1 MDEKTL
7 KAIAQ
12 QLRKPEGEY
21 ATAVGNKMNEG
32 NKIINLQSIEAMDIQ
47 DNDEIL
53 EIGMGN
59 GFFVKELFN
68 INKTITYSGC
78 DYSEEMV
85 TEAAKLNDNLI
96 KQNKTEFIL
105 ANGKEL
111 PFNDHLFDKVLTIN
125 TLYFWEDPE
134 KYFHE
139 IKRVL
144 KKDGKLTIGIRPR
157 SVMKSYPFVKYGF
170 NMFSKEELITLLTQ
184 NKFEI
189 EKVEENMEPDQE
201 NEGIKFK
208 VENLIAVAK
217 IIN

>member
-85 TEAAKLNDNLI
+85 AEAAKLNDNLI
-96 KQNKTEFIL
+96 KQNKAEFIL

-111 PFNDHLFDKVLTIN
+111 PFNDHLFDKILTIN

-134 KYFHE
+134 NYFNE